1 MKKPS
6 DPSSFWHDSLH
17 SIHPSVRIRYIP
29 YFAQAEAMDRSFDAV
44 LSLWRNANDA
54 AVSAWRS
61 LMR

>member
-29 YFAQAEAMDRSFDAV
+29 WFAMAENMDRSFDGL
-44 LSLWRNANDA
+44 LSLWRNANEA
-54 AVSAWRS
+54 ALTGWRS
-61 LMR
+61 LVR